1 MRDRPEIKLHRKAG
15 KKASHR
21 RFEEHSRSRKA
32 RHEVRAV
39 LFLRVEDVGLRGSK
53 RLLCSTLLLALP
65 SLGVTVS
72 TKKRGLNIN
81 GAATFVLKA

>member
-1 MRDRPEIKLHRKAG
+1 L
-15 KKASHR
+15 
-21 RFEEHSRSRKA
+21 
-32 RHEVRAV
+32 
-39 LFLRVEDVGLRGSK
+39 GLRGSK

-72 TKKRGLNIN
+72 TKKRGLNVN